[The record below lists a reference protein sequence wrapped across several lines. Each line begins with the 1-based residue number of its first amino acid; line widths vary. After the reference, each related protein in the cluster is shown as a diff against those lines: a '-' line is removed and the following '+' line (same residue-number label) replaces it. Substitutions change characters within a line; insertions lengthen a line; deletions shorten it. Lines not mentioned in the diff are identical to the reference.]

1 MTPPISEIIFLDGPE
16 NPTFVIVYNN
26 DDVHYFYWPYEF
38 TASKNPIKSN
48 DVEPVKVQK
57 NIVLSRFHYYGLT
70 IWINPKM
77 DGNLP
82 IISFTGNWHSPIAIH
97 DDDVEIEKFPLE
109 NYDTIPWMERGPYW
123 LGKFAFEKQ
132 IQSTKLTS
140 PRGYNS
146 KIVIPQG
153 DLFEEKILFD
163 RNYIFK
169 FIKELIII
177 GEKNDISNLIY
188 QIKKKD
194 SKNKLTVNS
203 ITKFFNF
210 N

>member
-109 NYDTIPWMERGPYW
+109 NYDTIPWYEKPGYW
-123 LGKFAFEKQ
+123 IGKEYFKNQ
-132 IQSTKLTS
+132 IKDTKLNS
-140 PRGYNS
+140 PREYYS

-153 DLFEEKILFD
+153 DVFEEKILFD
-163 RNYIFK
+163 KNSVLK

-177 GEKNDISNLIY
+177 GTDKDISDFISK
-188 QIKKKD
+188 IKG
-194 SKNKLTVNS
+194 KNSQKLTADLVADYFGF
-203 ITKFFNF
+203 T
-210 N
+210 